1 MNLLI
6 VTHDLTWLLNFKV
19 LRLCRVSRRNH
30 SKKGTLLVLS
40 PPIKLVFY
48 LIDTSKLITNARS
61 TCFEFGL
68 LFHSAR
74 FEIGCG
80 RNLVLK
86 PFGFFGLHVHGLT
99 ERNESVFLLE
109 SLDRLVNFV
118 AQVNVD
124 RLRHHISVQGYLR
137 FSVSVSEI

>member
-1 MNLLI
+1 MHLLI
-6 VTHDLTWLLNFKV
+6 VAHDLIWLLNFKV
-19 LRLCRVSRRNH
+19 LRLCRISRCNQ
-30 SKKGTLLVLS
+30 SKKGTLFILS
-40 PPIKLVFY
+40 PPIKLVFH
-48 LIDTSKLITNARS
+48 LVDSSKLIADTWR

-68 LFHSAR
+68 LFHCAR

-80 RNLVLK
+80 SKLVLK
-86 PFGFFGLHVHGLT
+86 PVGIFGLHVRGLT